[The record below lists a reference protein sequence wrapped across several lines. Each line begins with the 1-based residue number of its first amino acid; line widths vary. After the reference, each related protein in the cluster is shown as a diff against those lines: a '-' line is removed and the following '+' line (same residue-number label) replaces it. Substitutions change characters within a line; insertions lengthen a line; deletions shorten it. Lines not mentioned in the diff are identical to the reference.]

1 MVLILGIAMV
11 LIWDL
16 MVLITITLSPFII
29 VVSTIFLLFFSYCKE
44 IFISF
49 VGTDAGKF
57 DYVDVF
63 TQNHSYKCAFSKLLD
78 YNDHEVGHDC
88 HQTG

>member
-1 MVLILGIAMV
+1 MGSYGIDFNNFVTLYHTGKHNFLII
-11 LIWDL
+11 
-16 MVLITITLSPFII
+16 
-29 VVSTIFLLFFSYCKE
+29 FSYCKE